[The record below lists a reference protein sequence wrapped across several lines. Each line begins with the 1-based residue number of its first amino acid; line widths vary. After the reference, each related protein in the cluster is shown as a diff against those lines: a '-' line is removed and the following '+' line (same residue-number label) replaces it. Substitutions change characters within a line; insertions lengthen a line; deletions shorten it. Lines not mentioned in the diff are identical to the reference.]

1 MARKKS
7 KFGTKEKTIHF
18 RVSETFYEEIAHE
31 ARQCG
36 LSISEFCRRV
46 LLNRPIKK
54 LPVIIHDEKEIAQ
67 ALRNIDTNINR
78 LGNNMNQIARHLNQ
92 GGAIMEPVLEEI
104 KKELTKLDLSIHDFN
119 LAVEKE
125 YGSN

>member
-1 MARKKS
+1 MAKKEIGQKNKVICFRLSEAMYEVFSYEAKKS
-7 KFGTKEKTIHF
+7 
-18 RVSETFYEEIAHE
+18 
-31 ARQCG
+31 G
-36 LSISEFCRRV
+36 LSLSEFCRRV

-67 ALRNIDTNINR
+67 TLRNIDADINR

-92 GGAIMEPVLEEI
+92 GGSIMEPVLEEI
-104 KKELTKLDLSIHDFN
+104 RNELTKLDLSIHDFN

-125 YGSN
+125 YGSTD

>member
-1 MARKKS
+1 MGRKK
-7 KFGTKEKTIHF
+7 KDIGVKEKKVFF
-18 RVSETFYEEIAHE
+18 RVSDSLYEVIAYS
-31 ARQCG
+31 AKKSG
-36 LSISEFCRRV
+36 LSISEFCRRAV
-46 LLNRPIKK
+46 LNQPIKK

-104 KKELTKLDLSIHDFN
+104 RADLTKLGLSIHDFN

>member
-1 MARKKS
+1 MARKK
-7 KFGTKEKTIHF
+7 KEFGPKERTIHF
-18 RVSETFYEEIAHE
+18 RVSETFYEVIAHE

-54 LPVIIHDEKEIAQ
+54 LPVIIHDEREIIQ
-67 ALRNIDTNINR
+67 ALRNIDR
-78 LGNNMNQIARHLNQ
+78 LDNNMNQIARHLNQ
-92 GGAIMEPVLEEI
+92 GGAVTQPLADEI
-104 KKELTKLDLSIHDFN
+104 WKELTKLDLSIHDFN

-125 YGSN
+125 YGCS

>member
-1 MARKKS
+1 MGRKK
-7 KFGTKEKTIHF
+7 KDIGVKEKRIYI
-18 RVSETFYEEIAHE
+18 RVSEALYEVIAYS
-31 ARQCG
+31 AKKSG
-36 LSISEFCRRV
+36 LSLAEYCRRAV
-46 LLNRPIKK
+46 LNQPIKK

-67 ALRNIDTNINR
+67 ALRNIDANIGR
-78 LGNNMNQIARHLNQ
+78 LGNNLNQIARHLNQ

-104 KKELTKLDLSIHDFN
+104 KSELTKLDLSIHDFN

>member
-1 MARKKS
+1 MGRKK
-7 KFGTKEKTIHF
+7 KDIGVKEKRITI
-18 RVSETFYEEIAHE
+18 RVSEALYEVIKYSAKKS
-31 ARQCG
+31 G
-36 LSISEFCRRV
+36 LSLAEYCRRAV
-46 LLNRPIKK
+46 LNQPIKK

-67 ALRNIDTNINR
+67 ALRNIDADIKR